1 MIKISKNTPLN
12 KQDLIDLLNKILEKN
27 DFWARNTTVRFM
39 ESKQNELF
47 KEVDKLLY
55 EQSQLELTQEN
66 QLVRWRQINDETE
79 KIYKKID
86 EIGKCWKY
94 E

>member
-47 KEVDKLLY
+47 KEVDKLLC

-66 QLVRWRQINDETE
+66 QFVRWRQINDERE

-86 EIGKCWKY
+86 EIGECW
-94 E
+94 ECE

>member
-1 MIKISKNTPLN
+1 MIKISKNTPIN
-12 KQDLIDLLNKILEKN
+12 KQDLIDLLNKILEKD
-27 DFWARNTTVRFM
+27 DFWPRNTTTRFM

-47 KEVDKLLY
+47 KEVDKLLC
-55 EQSQLELTQEN
+55 EQRQLELTQAN
-66 QLVRWRQINDETE
+66 QLMRWKQINDETK

-86 EIGKCWKY
+86 EIGGCWKY

>member
-27 DFWARNTTVRFM
+27 DFWLRNTTISFM
-39 ESKQNELF
+39 NSKQNELF
-47 KEVDKLLY
+47 KEVDNLLC
-55 EQSQLELTQEN
+55 EQRQLELTQEN
-66 QLVRWRQINDETE
+66 QLVRWRQINDE
-79 KIYKKID
+79 IYKKID
-86 EIGKCWKY
+86 EIGECWKY

>member
-27 DFWARNTTVRFM
+27 DFWPRNTTIRFM

-47 KEVDKLLY
+47 KEVDKLLC

-66 QLVRWRQINDETE
+66 QLVRWRQINDERE

-86 EIGKCWKY
+86 EIGECW
-94 E
+94 ECE

>member
-27 DFWARNTTVRFM
+27 DFWSRNTTVRFM

-47 KEVDKLLY
+47 KEVDKLLC
-55 EQSQLELTQEN
+55 EQRQLKLTQEN
-66 QLVRWRQINDETE
+66 QLVRWIQINDETE

-86 EIGKCWKY
+86 EIGECWNY